1 MGAVSARLE
10 TGRAIDRVV
19 ARLAL
24 DGAIGVV
31 KRLAEIE
38 RRKLDDPR
46 CANPALH
53 SERHSAFIEVAREL
67 VKSRTEIINEA
78 VGG

>member
-1 MGAVSARLE
+1 MSARLE

-24 DGAIGVV
+24 DGAIGVL

-38 RRKLDDPR
+38 RKKLDDPR
-46 CANPALH
+46 CENPSVH
-53 SERHSAFIEVAREL
+53 SERHSAFIEAAREL
-67 VKSRTEIINEA
+67 VKSRVEIVNGA